1 MLRNLEAENVASRST
16 GATQPQPG
24 SLDMTFTEFEEALKN
39 TDEVEIT
46 VTGRKSGRR
55 ISNPVWFV
63 HDGERLYLLPVK
75 GSDSDW
81 YKNILKTPTMR
92 LNAGGK
98 EWSSEVKP
106 ITDKADVHDIVEK
119 FSNKYG
125 ADQVKKYYSKFD
137 VAVDVPSRGNQRRSA

>member
-1 MLRNLEAENVASRST
+1 MAFN
-16 GATQPQPG
+16 
-24 SLDMTFTEFEEALKN
+24 EFEEALKN
-39 TDEVEIT
+39 TDEIEIT

-63 HDGERLYLLPVK
+63 QEAEKLYLLPVK

-92 LNAGGK
+92 LNVGGK
-98 EWSSEVKP
+98 EWTAEVTP
-106 ITDKADVHDIVEK
+106 VTDKVKVRDIVEK
-119 FSNKYG
+119 FRNKYG

-137 VAVDVPSRGNQRRSA
+137 VAVDVPSSGMQRRTA

>member
-1 MLRNLEAENVASRST
+1 MAFN
-16 GATQPQPG
+16 
-24 SLDMTFTEFEEALKN
+24 EFEEALKD
-39 TDEVEIT
+39 TDEIEIT

-63 HDGERLYLLPVK
+63 KDGEKLYLLPVK

-81 YKNILKTPTMR
+81 YKNILKTPKMQ

-98 EWSSEVKP
+98 EWSTAVKP
-106 ITDKADVHDIVEK
+106 VTDKATVRDIVEK
-119 FSNKYG
+119 FRDKYG

-137 VAVDVPSRGNQRRSA
+137 VAVDVPYSGTQRRSA

>member
-1 MLRNLEAENVASRST
+1 VGVVT
-16 GATQPQPG
+16 GTI
-24 SLDMTFTEFEEALKN
+24 DMAFNEFEEALKN
-39 TDEVEIT
+39 MDEIEIT

-63 HDGERLYLLPVK
+63 QEAEKLYLLPVK

-98 EWSSEVKP
+98 EWTAEVTP
-106 ITDKADVHDIVEK
+106 VTDTVKVRDIVEK
-119 FSNKYG
+119 FRHKYG

-137 VAVDVPSRGNQRRSA
+137 VAVDVPSSGTPRRTA

>member
-1 MLRNLEAENVASRST
+1 
-16 GATQPQPG
+16 
-24 SLDMTFTEFEEALKN
+24 MTFTEFREALKN
-39 TDEVEIT
+39 TDEIEIT

-63 HDGERLYLLPVK
+63 LEGEKLYLLPVK

-81 YKNILKTPTMR
+81 YKNILKTPMMD

-98 EWSSEVKP
+98 EWSAEVKP
-106 ITDKADVHDIVEK
+106 VTDKVKVRDIVGK
-119 FSNKYG
+119 FRDKYG

-137 VAVDVPSRGNQRRSA
+137 VAVDVPSGGKQARSA